1 MSIFFYARWLEILIS
16 VFGVILMSVYLI
28 IDTQMI
34 VGSHSL
40 KYSIDDYILASV
52 NLYLDIINI
61 FIYLLAIMG
70 K

>member
-1 MSIFFYARWLEILIS
+1 
-16 VFGVILMSVYLI
+16 MSVYLI

-34 VGSHSL
+34 VGGHYL
-40 KYSIDDYILASV
+40 KYSIDDYIMASV